1 MAKYEVLGADAI
13 AEKGW
18 WQAHKWLL
26 LRRASQLGILALF
39 LVSPWIYQQH
49 ETWVIKG
56 NLSSSL
62 LLDTVPMTEPLV
74 FLQMMASGHWPVTTA
89 ITGVLVVVA
98 FYLLVGGRV
107 YCSWVCP
114 MNIVTDAANWSRE
127 KLGIKPST
135 RLSRNLRYWLL
146 AMVLVLSAVTGT
158 MAYELFNPVSMLHR
172 GMIFGMGLAW
182 TIVIGVFLFD
192 LFVTKRGWCSHLCP
206 MGATYSLI
214 GKLSPVRVR
223 ADKRDACNDCMECF
237 VVCPESQ
244 VIKPALKG
252 EAKGIGPVIMAS
264 ECTNCGRCI
273 DICAKEI
280 FHFGTRFDNHVKEER
295 VQGSTQHT

>member
-1 MAKYEVLGADAI
+1 MAKYEKLGADAI

-18 WQAHKWLL
+18 WQAYKWLL
-26 LRRASQLGILALF
+26 LRRVSQLGILALF
-39 LVSPWIYQQH
+39 LVSPWLYRQYEI
-49 ETWVIKG
+49 WIIKG

-62 LLDTVPMTEPLV
+62 LLDTVPMTDPLI
-74 FLQMMASGHWPVTTA
+74 FLQMVASGHWPVTTA
-89 ITGVLVVVA
+89 ITGVLIVLA

-114 MNIVTDAANWSRE
+114 VNMVTDAANWLRE

-146 AMVLVLSAVTGT
+146 AMVILLSAITGT
-158 MAYELFNPVSMLHR
+158 MAYEMFNPVSMLHR
-172 GMIFGMGLAW
+172 GIIFGMGLAW
-182 TIVIGVFLFD
+182 TIVFGVFLFD
-192 LFVTKRGWCSHLCP
+192 LLVTKRGWCSHLCP

-214 GKLSPVRVR
+214 GKFSPLRVR
-223 ADKRDACNDCMECF
+223 ADKREACNDCMECF

-252 EAKGIGPVIMAS
+252 EAKGIGPVIMSS

-273 DICAKEI
+273 DICSKEV
-280 FHFGTRFDNHVKEER
+280 FHFGTRFHNQMKAER
-295 VQGSTQHT
+295 VNDSTQSA